1 MVQAGILK
9 DWTKASSVEQYLL
22 YMISWSYS
30 EPPWKIQGLVECKY
44 GKVGRDLTCEAEEE
58 GKKPVEMSL
67 TKDPAEAN
75 TQDDVEVF
83 RKALKFL
90 FEKQFESSFFSVVC
104 NIYALCGV
112 EPFEGMKQ
120 IHLALTC
127 QNVCVNKGIFNA
139 PPPKHWR
146 LTRR

>member
-1 MVQAGILK
+1 MVGTQ
-9 DWTKASSVEQYLL
+9 TKADKE
-22 YMISWSYS
+22 
-30 EPPWKIQGLVECKY
+30 
-44 GKVGRDLTCEAEEE
+44 EAEED
-58 GKKPVEMSL
+58 GKVEMSL
-67 TKDPAEAN
+67 PKDPAETN

-90 FEKQFESSFFSVVC
+90 FEKQFESNIFLVVC

-120 IHLALTC
+120 IHLALTR
-127 QNVCVNKGIFNA
+127 QNVCVNQGIFNA